1 MLIIESEVMS
11 IKALWSARDLR
22 SAWRARVGRGVN
34 ESIGMASR
42 SVRALSGLSLM
53 TVSILSS
60 CDSIVEREP
69 QLAAMERRSR
79 SMTGWRRWWCG
90 VMLGGEENDYSVVRS
105 CQKATAAA
113 AATLRESTECDI
125 GMRAT

>member
-79 SMTGWRRWWCG
+79 SMTGWR
-90 VMLGGEENDYSVVRS
+90 
-105 CQKATAAA
+105 
-113 AATLRESTECDI
+113 
-125 GMRAT
+125 